1 MGKYLLLFLG
11 GFAISLALTPIIRWL
26 AIRVKA
32 MDIPNERKV
41 HDRPIPRL
49 GGVAIFIA
57 FTLIV
62 FLAFSPFALIAN
74 TFLTVGT
81 QWWKGYLPAA
91 CIIMVLGIFDDL
103 KPLGARVKFLTQ
115 ALAACCAMY
124 FGYVIKHIDLPWG
137 TSVHLG
143 LWGVPV
149 TLVWIVGLTNA
160 FNLIDG
166 LDGLASGVAFIS
178 SLTLMG
184 IALLGQNIEL
194 ALVCSALA
202 GCLLGF
208 LPYNFHPASIFLGDS
223 GSLFLGFT
231 LAVLSITTS
240 QKSTVAVSILIP
252 MMAFGLPIM
261 DALLAMIRRFLR
273 AMHVW
278 ETTGQGTYRL
288 FFLRGKSMFEADRDH
303 IHHRLMRLGI
313 YHRNAVIFLYAI
325 CAAMSVAALVIASYR
340 SINTGIV
347 LAAIGV
353 AVIVG
358 IRKLRYEELQFLR
371 NGSLVPLSRF
381 PALGYESFQ
390 IPIDLV
396 MVSLAYYATYWLRY
410 DGVLD
415 GPVKAA
421 FITTLPAV
429 LLTKIVVFQV
439 AGLYRIR
446 WRQAGVPEMLR
457 GIRAMILGSV
467 ATAVA
472 LTYLTI
478 SKNSG
483 TLLIIDFYIMSSFL
497 LGSRFSARLIHYY
510 AQSNPAHK
518 KRVLI
523 YGTGPSASLLICEI
537 LANQHHSLAP
547 VGFIDE
553 HQGKH
558 RKILHGYPVL
568 GPFTVLPEI
577 LQDGGIEELIIATPN
592 LPSQQF
598 DQIKELC
605 LLHGVT
611 VRQFRVSLEE
621 IPHPSSLAL
630 PLLASS

>member
-11 GFAISLALTPIIRWL
+11 GFTVSFALTPVVRWL
-26 AIRVKA
+26 AIRVNA

-49 GGVAIFIA
+49 GGVAIFVA

-62 FLAFSPFALIAN
+62 FLAFSPFALVTNPFFA
-74 TFLTVGT
+74 VGKH
-81 QWWKGYLPAA
+81 WWTGYLSAA
-91 CIIMVLGIFDDL
+91 CIIVALGVFDDMR
-103 KPLGARVKFLTQ
+103 PLGARVKFLTQ
-115 ALAACCAMY
+115 ALAACCAMN
-124 FGYVIKHIDLPWG
+124 FGYVIDRLDLPWVG
-137 TSVHLG
+137 SIHLG

-166 LDGLASGVAFIS
+166 LDGLANGVALIS

-184 IALLGQNIEL
+184 IALLGQNVEL

-278 ETTGQGTYRL
+278 ETTGQGTYRV
-288 FFLRGKSMFEADRDH
+288 FFLRGKAMFEADRDH

-325 CAAMSVAALVIASYR
+325 CAAMSVAALFVASYR
-340 SINTGIV
+340 NVNTGVI
-347 LAAIGV
+347 LAAITV
-353 AVIVG
+353 AVGIG

-381 PALGYESFQ
+381 PVLGYESFQ

-396 MVSLAYYATYWLRY
+396 MVSLAYYMTYWLRY
-410 DGVLD
+410 EGVFE
-415 GPVKAA
+415 GATKAM
-421 FITTLPAV
+421 FIATLPAM
-429 LLTKIVVFQV
+429 LLTKIVVFHLT
-439 AGLYRIR
+439 GLYRIR
-446 WRQAGVPEMLR
+446 WGQAGVPEMMR
-457 GIRAMILGSV
+457 GVRSMILGSIAAAIVLAYLAVGRNSV
-467 ATAVA
+467 AT
-472 LTYLTI
+472 
-478 SKNSG
+478 
-483 TLLIIDFYIMSSFL
+483 LIVDFYVMSSFL

-510 AQSNPAHK
+510 ARSNPAHK
-518 KRVLI
+518 RRVLI
-523 YGTGPSASLLICEI
+523 YGTGPSASLLICEL

-553 HQGKH
+553 SQGKN

-568 GPFTVLPEI
+568 GSFTVLPEI
-577 LQDGGIEELIIATPN
+577 LREGGIEELIIATSK
-592 LPSQQF
+592 LPPQQLE
-598 DQIKELC
+598 QIKELC
-605 LLHGVT
+605 RLHDVT
-611 VRQFRVSLEE
+611 ARQFRVSLEE
-621 IPHPSSLAL
+621 IPSSSPDL
-630 PLLASS
+630 PIYAPR

>member
-11 GFAISLALTPIIRWL
+11 GFAVSFALTPLVRWF

-49 GGVAIFIA
+49 GGVAIFVA
-57 FTLIV
+57 FTSMV
-62 FLAFSPFALIAN
+62 FLAFSPFALVTHPFISI
-74 TFLTVGT
+74 GKH
-81 QWWKGYLPAA
+81 WWRGYLSAA
-91 CIIMVLGIFDDL
+91 CIIVALGVLDDL
-103 KPLGARVKFLTQ
+103 RPLGARVKFLTQ

-124 FGYVIKHIDLPWG
+124 FGYIINRLDLPWG
-137 TSVHLG
+137 VSVHLG
-143 LWGVPV
+143 LWGIPV
-149 TLVWIVGLTNA
+149 TLLWIVGLTNA

-166 LDGLASGVAFIS
+166 LDGLANGVALIS

-184 IALLGQNIEL
+184 VALLGHNVEL

-278 ETTGQGTYRL
+278 ETTGQGTYRV
-288 FFLRGKSMFEADRDH
+288 FFLRGKAMFEADRDH

-325 CAAMSVAALVIASYR
+325 CAAMSIAALMIASYR
-340 SINTGIV
+340 NIDTGVI
-347 LAAIGV
+347 LAAIGI
-353 AVIVG
+353 AVVLG

-381 PALGYESFQ
+381 PVLGYESFQ

-396 MVSLAYYATYWLRY
+396 MVSLAYYVAYWLRY
-410 DGVLD
+410 DGVFT
-415 GPVKAA
+415 GPVKAT
-421 FITTLPAV
+421 FIATLPAV
-429 LLTKIVVFQV
+429 LLTKIVVFHLT
-439 AGLYRIR
+439 GLYRIR

-457 GIRAMILGSV
+457 GCRSMVLGSV
-467 ATAVA
+467 AAAVV
-472 LTYLTI
+472 LTYMQVGNI
-478 SKNSG
+478 G
-483 TLLIIDFYIMSSFL
+483 TAILIVDFYVVSSFL

-518 KRVLI
+518 RRVLI
-523 YGTGPSASLLICEI
+523 YGTGPSASMLICEL

-553 HQGKH
+553 HHGKN
-558 RKILHGYPVL
+558 RKILHGYPIL
-568 GPFTVLPEI
+568 GSFMILPEI
-577 LQDGGIEELIIATPN
+577 LQDGGIEELIIATTK
-592 LPSQQF
+592 LPPQQLE
-598 DQIKELC
+598 QLKELC
-605 LLHGVT
+605 RQHDVT
-611 VRQFRVSLEE
+611 VRQFRVSLDE
-621 IPHPSSLAL
+621 IPHSETRLN
-630 PLLASS
+630 LASS

>member
-1 MGKYLLLFLG
+1 MGKYFILFLG
-11 GFAISLALTPIIRWL
+11 GFAVSFALTPVVRWF

-41 HDRPIPRL
+41 HDHPIPRL
-49 GGVAIFIA
+49 GGVAIFVA
-57 FTLIV
+57 FTSIV
-62 FLAFSPFALIAN
+62 FLAFSPFALVTN
-74 TFLTVGT
+74 PFVSVGKH
-81 QWWKGYLPAA
+81 WWTGYLSAA
-91 CIIMVLGIFDDL
+91 CIIVALGVFDDV

-124 FGYVIKHIDLPWG
+124 FGYTIERLDLPWG
-137 TSVHLG
+137 ASIHLG
-143 LWGVPV
+143 LWGIPV
-149 TLVWIVGLTNA
+149 TLLWIVGLTNA

-166 LDGLASGVAFIS
+166 LDGLANGVALIS

-184 IALLGQNIEL
+184 IALLGRNVEL

-278 ETTGQGTYRL
+278 ETTGQGTYRV
-288 FFLRGKSMFEADRDH
+288 FFLRGRAMFEADRDH

-325 CAAMSVAALVIASYR
+325 CAAMSVAALVVASYT
-340 SINTGIV
+340 SINTGLI

-353 AVIVG
+353 AVAIG
-358 IRKLRYEELQFLR
+358 IHKLRYEELQFLR
-371 NGSLVPLSRF
+371 NGSLVPLSHF
-381 PALGYESFQ
+381 PVLGYESFQ

-396 MVSLAYYATYWLRY
+396 MVALAYYVTYWLRY
-410 DGVLD
+410 DGMFE
-415 GPVKAA
+415 GSVKAT
-421 FITTLPAV
+421 FIATLPAV
-429 LLTKIVVFQV
+429 LLTKIVMFQLT
-439 AGLYRIR
+439 GLYCIR
-446 WRQAGVPEMLR
+446 WRHAGVPEMLR
-457 GIRAMILGSV
+457 GVRSMILGSV
-467 ATAVA
+467 AAA
-472 LTYLTI
+472 LTLGYMQIGKLNMATMI
-478 SKNSG
+478 V
-483 TLLIIDFYIMSSFL
+483 DFYVMSSFL

-523 YGTGPSASLLICEI
+523 YGTGPSASLLICEL
-537 LANQHHSLAP
+537 LANQQHSLAP

-553 HQGKH
+553 HHGKN
-558 RKILHGYPVL
+558 RKILHGYPIL
-568 GPFTVLPEI
+568 GSFMILPEV
-577 LQDGGIEELIIATPN
+577 LQEGVIEELIIATPK
-592 LPSQQF
+592 LPPPQLE
-598 DQIKELC
+598 QIKELC
-605 LLHGVT
+605 RQHGVT
-611 VRQFRVSLEE
+611 VRQFSVSLDE
-621 IPHPSSLAL
+621 IPRSSQDL
-630 PLLASS
+630 PIYTSR